1 MKQIIIVG
9 LLVIGIIGG
18 AVLLSGDSNDV
29 SGEPSN
35 FFYGK
40 EDAEVVFTEYADFEC
55 PACRSF
61 FPTIDSVKE
70 TFQDRV
76 RFQFVNFPLVQIHQ
90 NAIAAHR
97 AAVAAGNQDK
107 FWEMHDLLYE
117 NQEAW
122 NGPSASD
129 SVGVSASRANELFE
143 QYANTL
149 ELDTEQFLT
158 DLKAPE
164 TIGVINADIAKGKE
178 FGIESTPSFQ
188 LNGEN
193 IEDINQL
200 VSIEG
205 LTAFL
210 ENALAEAEQADSSSE
225 SQTEE
230 ASTAPSAPE
239 AKPEDEE

>member
-18 AVLLSGDSNDV
+18 AVVLSGDSNDV

-40 EDAEVVFTEYADFEC
+40 EDAEVVFTEFADFEC
-55 PACRSF
+55 PACASF
-61 FPTIDSVKE
+61 FPTIDTVKE
-70 TFQDRV
+70 AFKDSV
-76 RFQFVNFPLVQIHQ
+76 RFEFVNFPLVQIHQ

-97 AAVAAGNQDK
+97 AGVAAGNQGK
-107 FWEMHDLLYE
+107 FWEMHDLLYQ

-122 NGPSASD
+122 NGPSAND

-143 QYANTL
+143 QYANSL
-149 ELDTEQFLT
+149 ELDTEKFLI

-164 TIGVINADIAKGKE
+164 TIGVINADIAKGKQ

-193 IEDINQL
+193 IEQINQL
-200 VSIEG
+200 VTVEG

-210 ENALAEAEQADSSSE
+210 QNAL
-225 SQTEE
+225 EE
-230 ASTAPSAPE
+230 ADQSDNSAESLPENPGTPEETPE
-239 AKPEDEE
+239 ARPEEE